1 MKTYLSLG
9 SNVGDRLFNLEKAV
23 SLIKERNLL
32 TDVRMSIVLETTAI
46 LPKNADPSWNKP
58 FLNMIISGNTYLEPM
73 QLLSAI
79 KQIEL
84 NLGRENAD
92 ARWVPRIIDID
103 IILMGDQAI
112 NLENLKIPHPE
123 IPNRPFLLHLLALLD
138 PLAQYPNIPGDPFS
152 NSPFISI
159 ANSIPKITDCFT
171 QAMSLY
177 PKLVGVINVTPDSFS
192 DGGKNF
198 NPDVAVNEVL
208 NMVDCGASLI
218 EIGAQSTRPNATII
232 TPEEEY
238 NRLKPVLD
246 GLSSKMRDNI
256 LRISID
262 CFSSEVILKVL
273 DNYKVT
279 WINDVSGALDGN
291 TLSLIAQAGC
301 EIVTM
306 HALTVPVKVGV
317 RLPDKANPI
326 LVYNEWAERTL
337 EHLIKQGFKTN
348 SVILDP
354 GIGFGKS
361 PYQSICL
368 LKNIDKL
375 KRFGCRL
382 LVGHSRK
389 SYILGFSHTEPGN
402 RDIETVSISEHL
414 ASHNVDYLRVH
425 DVANH
430 QRFFVGRQ
438 IMHDI

>member
-9 SNVGDRLFNLEKAV
+9 SNIGNRLFNLEKAV
-23 SLIKERNLL
+23 SLIKQRKLL

-46 LPKNADPSWNKP
+46 LPNNADPTWNKP
-58 FLNMIISGNTYLEPM
+58 FLNMILSGNSYLEPM
-73 QLLSAI
+73 QLLSAL

-84 NLGRENAD
+84 DLGRDNLNVKWA
-92 ARWVPRIIDID
+92 PRIIDID
-103 IILMGDQAI
+103 IILMGDKAI

-138 PLAQYPNIPGDPFS
+138 PLAQYPNIPNDPFS

-171 QAMSLY
+171 KAMSLY

-198 NPDVAVNEVL
+198 NPDTAIKEAL
-208 NMVDCGASLI
+208 NMVDCGAYLI
-218 EIGAQSTRPNATII
+218 ELGAQSTRPNAKII
-232 TPEEEY
+232 TPQEEF

-246 GLSSKMRDNI
+246 GLSDKMRDKI
-256 LRISID
+256 LHVSID
-262 CFSSEVILKVL
+262 SFSSEVILKIL
-273 DNYKVT
+273 DNYKIT

-306 HALTVPVKVGV
+306 HALSVPVKVGV
-317 RLPDKANPI
+317 HLPAKANPI
-326 LVYNEWAERTL
+326 LVYNEWAEHIL
-337 EHLIKQGFKTN
+337 DHLIKHGFKTN
-348 SVILDP
+348 SIILDP

-389 SYILGFSHTEPGN
+389 SYISGFSRTEPGN

-438 IMHDI
+438 IMHDL